1 MYRIGIDLGGT
12 NIAVGVVDDHH
23 RIVAEASLPTGAH
36 RPAEQ
41 VVADMCRAVE
51 LALDKAGLTPADC
64 ASIGVGAPGTCDRE
78 RLSLIHISEPTRH

>member
-23 RIVAEASLPTGAH
+23 RIVAEASLPAGAH

-41 VVADMCRAVE
+41 VPGVPTPMEAQSAGVRP
-51 LALDKAGLTPADC
+51 ALSS
-64 ASIGVGAPGTCDRE
+64 ASSTAR
-78 RLSLIHISEPTRH
+78 HISARSHKVSARYRSPVGKKH